1 MSINKSGSKNSIG
14 LDLSTHGLN
23 NSSSKQKFS
32 FPKANRFDSLKLQY
46 IWSHKDAIHFIK
58 CPAPVQDELHLLDM
72 AIKILE
78 LDKIR
83 MLRNQPPIT
92 LKASLIIE
100 KEALLL
106 GMEDKYKSYLFK

>member
-1 MSINKSGSKNSIG
+1 MV
-14 LDLSTHGLN
+14 T
-23 NSSSKQKFS
+23 
-32 FPKANRFDSLKLQY
+32 R
-46 IWSHKDAIHFIK
+46 
-58 CPAPVQDELHLLDM
+58 
-72 AIKILE
+72 ILE

-83 MLRNQPPIT
+83 MLHNLPPIT